1 MKKQDMLKDNFI
13 NMKIEYQVNHHKTSR
28 AIDTVFSDEL
38 KHFKSLLINFN
49 NEYNC
54 IDNTQIDLIV
64 NGSNGL
70 KDIFNSCKV
79 ILIEDYESRFNNHM
93 EELSKTMYDFFIR
106 KLNNDNIKSS
116 SKHINK
122 HLVELCKFD
131 FFLIQDKLEN
141 KLIEFGN
148 DFVYRY
154 VNSEDARRDF
164 DDIIR
169 KINYTLVCNLKKT
182 MKDSIDD
189 KQDIA
194 ARYNTLNKK
203 VILSNELVR

>member
-1 MKKQDMLKDNFI
+1 
-13 NMKIEYQVNHHKTSR
+13 
-28 AIDTVFSDEL
+28 
-38 KHFKSLLINFN
+38 
-49 NEYNC
+49 
-54 IDNTQIDLIV
+54 
-64 NGSNGL
+64 
-70 KDIFNSCKV
+70 
-79 ILIEDYESRFNNHM
+79 
-93 EELSKTMYDFFIR
+93 MYDFFIR

>member
-1 MKKQDMLKDNFI
+1 MKKQDMLKENFI

>member
-1 MKKQDMLKDNFI
+1 MKKEEMLKENFI
-13 NMKIEYQVNHHKTSR
+13 NMKIEYQVNHHKTTR

-38 KHFKSLLINFN
+38 KHFKALLISFN
-49 NEYNC
+49 DEYNC
-54 IDNTQIDLIV
+54 IDSAQIDLIV

-79 ILIEDYESRFNNHM
+79 ILVEDYESRFNNHM
-93 EELSKTMYDFFIR
+93 EELSIKMYDFFIR
-106 KLNNDNIKSS
+106 KLNNPNYKSS

-141 KLIEFGN
+141 KLIEFSE
-148 DFVYRY
+148 DFIYRY
-154 VNSEDARRDF
+154 INSEDARRDF
-164 DDIIR
+164 ADIIR
-169 KINYTLVCNLKKT
+169 KINYTLVCNIKKT

-189 KQDIA
+189 KQDIT
-194 ARYNTLNKK
+194 ARYNTLNKE
-203 VILSNELVR
+203 VISSNEIVR